1 MIDAASIGF
10 ARPWQAAATLAVF
23 ALLSAVVAGAT
34 AIAYRWYFG
43 DRIPEGVTV
52 LLGMSVVAIYLNTTS
67 LGLVAVGGSP
77 GLLKPET
84 AFFNLVA
91 LAVTAVTAPAG
102 RYVGDRIVVD
112 VFALSSARR
121 LDGELSGIVR
131 AAGRFTSVVLP
142 PAEAIADMGAY
153 DPVSPER
160 KAEIAESTLLFAGRL
175 PSEELRSRLVARVKQ
190 EYGVG
195 HVDIDLAAD
204 GTVEYFAV
212 GSRVA
217 GLGPTLSPGS
227 AAVAIAADPP
237 KDATPGDTVQVWRT
251 DPEPRR
257 VATGELRG
265 VAGDVVTVALDE
277 SDAESL
283 TAEAGYRL
291 VTLPSEPQADREF
304 ASLLRRVDETMATVT
319 VADGSSLVGTTV
331 GEVGT
336 VVAAVRPE
344 GGSVQPIPRRSYA
357 FGAGDSVYLVGRPDV
372 LRRVEGDAAA
382 PAGANAETGT
392 TTPDAENGEGT
403 GGAASADAGDRDGE
417 GSGESVGSAGET
429 AGTDS
434 TDDRTQRS

>member
-1 MIDAASIGF
+1 MIDVPAGGLTVGVGF
-10 ARPWQAAATLAVF
+10 ARPWQAAATLAAF

-34 AIAYRWYFG
+34 AAAYRWYFG

-52 LLGMSVVAIYLNTTS
+52 LLGVSVVAIYLNTTS
-67 LGLVAVGGSP
+67 LGLVAVGESP
-77 GLLKPET
+77 GLLKPES

-91 LAVTAVTAPAG
+91 LGATAVTAPGG

-112 VFALSSARR
+112 VFALSGARQ
-121 LDGELSGIVR
+121 LEGELSGIASAV
-131 AAGRFTSVVLP
+131 GRFTAVTLP
-142 PAEAIADMGAY
+142 PAEAIADMDTY

-160 KAEIAESTLLFAGRL
+160 KAELAESTLLFARRL
-175 PSEELRSRLVARVKQ
+175 SPEELHERLVARVKQ

-237 KDATPGDTVQVWRT
+237 TDATPGDTVQVWRT

-257 VATGELRG
+257 VATAELRG
-265 VAGDVVTVALDE
+265 VVGDVVTVALDE

-291 VTLPSEPQADREF
+291 VTLPSEPRADREF

-319 VADGSSLVGTTV
+319 VAVGSPLVGTTV
-331 GEVGT
+331 GEVET

-344 GGSVQPIPRRSYA
+344 DGSVQPIPRHSYA

-372 LRRVEGDAAA
+372 LRRLEGDAAA
-382 PAGANAETGT
+382 PDGA
-392 TTPDAENGEGT
+392 DAEK
-403 GGAASADAGDRDGE
+403 RDDKE
-417 GSGESVGSAGET
+417 SGESVGSTGET
-429 AGTDS
+429 DP